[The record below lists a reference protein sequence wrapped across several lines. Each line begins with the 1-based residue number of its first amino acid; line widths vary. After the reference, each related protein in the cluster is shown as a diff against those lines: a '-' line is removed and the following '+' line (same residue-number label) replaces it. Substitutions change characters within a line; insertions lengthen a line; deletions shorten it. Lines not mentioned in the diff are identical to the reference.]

1 MSKKTAIIGGGPVG
15 LYLSILLARNGHYV
29 SVFEKGTWPVDKV
42 CGQGIMPSGV
52 ELLKA
57 IGIEVDS
64 EESFSFSGVRYIDG
78 NDLIEGRLQKAGL
91 GVERK
96 VLSSKLYQLALS
108 DSKITLKDQSKVD
121 EISLYEHAV
130 SISTN
135 NDFEIFD
142 YVFICDGLNSIFRKK
157 LELEVKRKGEH
168 RMGAR
173 VHFECEPWCDK
184 VEVYWNNGVE
194 AYVTPVGN
202 HKIEIAFLWF
212 EKNIEKGAFL
222 EERLFNLFPE
232 LSNKV
237 KGKAK
242 LNDFKAYGP
251 FSTISKSMKKG
262 PIFLVGDA
270 YKFLDGITGEG
281 ISLGLKSATVI
292 ANNLENFNFLHKI
305 KIRLIY
311 FNYAIWVN
319 LALLLSRNLIVR
331 KIVFKFANKFSS
343 IFDFILIMNDVRWG
357 SKNS

>member
-1 MSKKTAIIGGGPVG
+1 MSKKMAIIGGGPVG
-15 LYLSILLARNGHYV
+15 LYLSILLAKSGHYV

-52 ELLKA
+52 ELLKT
-57 IGIEVDS
+57 IGIEVNN

-78 NDLIEGRLQKAGL
+78 DNVIEGRLKRPGL
-91 GVERK
+91 GMDRK
-96 VLSSKLYQLALS
+96 VLSSKLHQLALL

-121 EISLYEHAV
+121 ELSLYEQAV

-135 NDFEIFD
+135 NNFEVFD
-142 YVFICDGLNSIFRKK
+142 YVFICDGLNSTFRRK
-157 LELEVKRKGEH
+157 LDLEVKRKGEH

-202 HKIEIAFLWF
+202 NKIEIAFLWF
-212 EKNIEKGAFL
+212 EKSIEKGAFL

-237 KGKAK
+237 KGKTK

-251 FSTISKSMKKG
+251 FNTVSMAMKKG
-262 PIFLVGDA
+262 PVFLVGDA

-281 ISLGLKSATVI
+281 ISLGLKAATVI
-292 ANNLENFNFLHKI
+292 AKNFENFSFIHKL
-305 KIRLIY
+305 KIGLIY
-311 FNYAIWVN
+311 FNYAIWVK
-319 LALLLSRNLIVR
+319 LALMLSRNFLFR
-331 KIVFKFANKFSS
+331 KIIFKFANKFSS
-343 IFDFILIMNDVRWG
+343 FFDYILIMNDVQWG